1 MQFNAVTME
10 IPDLE
15 PSVELHAMKSGL
27 KVGFFADSLAIN
39 KQKTIADFREK
50 AVEFIEMEELI
61 KARRAERKAN

>member
-1 MQFNAVTME
+1 
-10 IPDLE
+10 
-15 PSVELHAMKSGL
+15 MKSGL